1 MRPDA
6 FMNTRRRLTVATG
19 RVEDEH
25 TPDAIRARLARGPTR
40 SRLRDFVYG
49 AIDGIVTTFAV
60 VAGVAGAG
68 LEVRVVLILGA
79 ANLAA
84 DGFSMAASNFLGAK
98 SDEQRRQRSRRQE
111 EQHIAVVPAGEREE
125 VRQILTGW
133 GLDKELLEGVVDAVT
148 REPDRWIRLMMQ
160 LEHGFSPSRISPARA
175 ALATFVAFVTVGF
188 VPLVPFVIDALPQ
201 VTVTSAFGW
210 STAMTGIAFLA
221 VGVGKGIVVA
231 QSWWRSG
238 LETLLVGGA
247 AAMLAYAVGT
257 GLGGFA

>member
-68 LEVRVVLILGA
+68 LEMRVVLILGA

-98 SDEQRRQRSRRQE
+98 SDEQRRQRIRRQE

-133 GLDKELLEGVVDAVT
+133 GLDKELLEGWWT
-148 REPDRWIRLMMQ
+148 P
-160 LEHGFSPSRISPARA
+160 SPAIRI
-175 ALATFVAFVTVGF
+175 VG
-188 VPLVPFVIDALPQ
+188 
-201 VTVTSAFGW
+201 
-210 STAMTGIAFLA
+210 
-221 VGVGKGIVVA
+221 
-231 QSWWRSG
+231 SG
-238 LETLLVGGA
+238 
-247 AAMLAYAVGT
+247 
-257 GLGGFA
+257 

>member
-1 MRPDA
+1 MRPGA
-6 FMNTRRRLTVATG
+6 FMSTRRSLTVPTS

-25 TPDAIRARLARGPTR
+25 TPDAIRARLAAGPTG

-68 LEVRVVLILGA
+68 LATRVVLILGA

-84 DGFSMAASNFLGAK
+84 DGFSMAISNFLGAK
-98 SDEQRRQRSRRQE
+98 SDEQRRQRIRRQE
-111 EQHIAVVPAGEREE
+111 EQHIAVVPTGEREE

-148 REPDRWIRLMMQ
+148 RDPDRWIRLMMQ

-175 ALATFVAFVTVGF
+175 ALATFVAFVTIGF

-201 VTVTSAFGW
+201 VAVTSAFGW
-210 STAMTGIAFLA
+210 STAMTGIAFFA

-238 LETLLVGGA
+238 LETLLIGGA
-247 AAMLAYAVGT
+247 AATLAYAVGT